1 MQQESCRFVESPGEA
16 VGRRARG
23 AWQRIRT
30 LLIAV
35 DRTLAE
41 WHFRAESRKELA
53 RLDRHVLRDVGLDPM
68 EVHREAHKPFWR
80 E

>member
-1 MQQESCRFVESPGEA
+1 MQQETYDVVESPGEA
-16 VGRRARG
+16 VSRLARG
-23 AWQRIRT
+23 AWRRVRA

-41 WHFRAESRKELA
+41 WHFRVESRKELA

-68 EVHREAHKPFWR
+68 EVHREVHKPFWR